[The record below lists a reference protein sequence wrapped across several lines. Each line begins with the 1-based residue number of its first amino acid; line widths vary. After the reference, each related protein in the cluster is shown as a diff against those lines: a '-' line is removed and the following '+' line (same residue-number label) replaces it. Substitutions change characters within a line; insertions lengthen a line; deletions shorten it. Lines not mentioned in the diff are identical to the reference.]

1 MKDCTA
7 SRQSK
12 PPQEGRPTPA
22 TASEVTWGNAVPTQD
37 AKESE
42 EPDTP
47 APRLEGRL
55 SNADYTKLT
64 IKLHTVISPHHISSL
79 GFGFEGSFPS
89 NGPNSKDGY
98 EHKSA
103 SIAFTKDNL
112 ISESFYI

>member
-1 MKDCTA
+1 M
-7 SRQSK
+7 
-12 PPQEGRPTPA
+12 
-22 TASEVTWGNAVPTQD
+22 PTQD

-47 APRLEGRL
+47 APRPEGRL
-55 SNADYTKLT
+55 SNADSTKLT
-64 IKLHTVISPHHISSL
+64 VKLYIVISPHYISSL

-112 ISESFYI
+112 ISKLFYI